1 MKKIIIFIIVFCS
14 FCFIKTADA
23 QTNSNCLIGGYV
35 EYAYGEIDPFAF
47 PTSETSRT
55 LVAANEL
62 FLQYFDSI
70 DIPECSDNCCTSGIY
85 SVCTDGLIYIIAE
98 RGEWDVVCD
107 DADLDGIPDDGDNCP
122 AQWNPNQVDSDSD
135 SIGNWCDNCPN
146 TANPNQ
152 EDVDSDGTGD
162 FCDNNTIFGHVSDY
176 YFGDAQKGITVNI
189 YILSCG
195 IPQPHANA
203 ITDAQGYYAIGDLP
217 NDRYLVGPDD
227 AGYSFS
233 SSKWVD
239 ISQAEIQSYDFTAT
253 MNCPCDDVDRYLD
266 NGDGTVT
273 DCRTCLIWL
282 KDVSCLEVQGVEDGE
297 AELNSGEC
305 GLSDGSVEGDWRRP
319 TPTELQSVLSAP
331 PTSWVGE
338 PPPDTF
344 RFPIAYFYIDSN
356 ETKAIWTS
364 LVNYYDEVYFQ
375 FIFGEYGEPWG
386 VGMWEHPYENNGWVP
401 AITGLWPV
409 R

>member
-1 MKKIIIFIIVFCS
+1 MKHIFLAATILVLLIS
-14 FCFIKTADA
+14 SSAYA
-23 QTNSNCLIGGYV
+23 QDCNIYVWNSNGSLRYGPVSTLETGRTVDAASDVTEMLSAYPYLWSLYTETCHVREGAIGTYPHTGVYLSSEACIDGIWEDELEECYNYECNSGY
-35 EYAYGEIDPFAF
+35 
-47 PTSETSRT
+47 
-55 LVAANEL
+55 L
-62 FLQYFDSI
+62 
-70 DIPECSDNCCTSGIY
+70 SG
-85 SVCTDGLIYIIAE
+85 T
-98 RGEWDVVCD
+98 WDVICG
-107 DADLDGIPDDGDNCP
+107 DADLDDILDDNDNCP
-122 AQWNPNQVDSDSD
+122 EV
-135 SIGNWCDNCPN
+135 
-146 TANPNQ
+146 ANPNQ
-152 EDVDSDGTGD
+152 EDADSDGTGD

-176 YFGDAQKGITVNI
+176 YFGDAQEGITVNI

-195 IPQPHANA
+195 VPQPYSD
-203 ITDAQGYYAIGDLP
+203 ITTDAQGYYAIGDLA
-217 NDRYLVGPDD
+217 NSRYLVGPED

-239 ISQAEIQSYDFTAT
+239 ITQAEIQSYDFTAT
-253 MNCPCDDVDRYLD
+253 RNCTCDDVGRYLD
-266 NGDGTVT
+266 NGDGTIT

>member
-1 MKKIIIFIIVFCS
+1 MKHTFFAVLILVLLIS
-14 FCFIKTADA
+14 STAYSQDC
-23 QTNSNCLIGGYV
+23 NIYMWN
-35 EYAYGEIDPFAF
+35 DPGSYRDHDPI
-47 PTSETSRT
+47 PTLETTRT
-55 LVAANEL
+55 ISAARQASSSLAMTLCPFN
-62 FLQYFDSI
+62 I
-70 DIPECSDNCCTSGIY
+70 RCTSLCCNWTCSPDITTDMSN
-85 SVCTDGLIYIIAE
+85 SVCIDGNWESFSSYYDPWGDHE
-98 RGEWDVVCD
+98 VNYTGTWDVICG
-107 DADLDGIPDDGDNCP
+107 DADLDDILDDNDNCP
-122 AQWNPNQVDSDSD
+122 EV
-135 SIGNWCDNCPN
+135 
-146 TANPNQ
+146 ANPNQ
-152 EDVDSDGTGD
+152 EDADSDGTGD